1 MSWVEDSRQLVVA
14 ELSFMYLLNMEV
26 TNDKVSLSD
35 GVHNGDINVAILLM
49 TIIRPVLGA
58 LDLALFCK
66 VGEHHNSGDVV
77 VPDHPPEGSF
87 SGRSHGMVEECFPP

>member
-1 MSWVEDSRQLVVA
+1 MVA

-66 VGEHHNSGDVV
+66 VGKHHNSGDVV
-77 VPDHPPEGSF
+77 VPDHPPEVIQRVRQRALSSNILF
-87 SGRSHGMVEECFPP
+87 RAVITLHAT